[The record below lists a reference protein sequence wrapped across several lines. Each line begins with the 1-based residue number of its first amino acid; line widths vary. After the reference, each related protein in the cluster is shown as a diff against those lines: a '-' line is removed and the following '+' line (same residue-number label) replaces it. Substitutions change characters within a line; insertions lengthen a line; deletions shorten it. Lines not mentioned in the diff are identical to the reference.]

1 MLYAMKLKN
10 FDQLV
15 GSDLRKQGL
24 LILEAGLAAIDTE
37 TVIRNTVKLEP
48 GVLIAGDTRHEL
60 SDSAR
65 VFFVGV
71 GKCAVEGGR
80 AIEGILGERLADG
93 IVLDIKKETSF
104 AKLRYYEATH
114 PMPSEANMRGTDAI
128 VSLLRNAGKE
138 DIVLFLI
145 SGGGS
150 TMLCM
155 PEERNYEDEVAILA
169 ALVAAGANIKE
180 VNTVRKHLSKARAG
194 HLAEFAYPARSVAL
208 IFSDVPGDDIQF
220 IASGPTVRDETTVA
234 DADAVL
240 TRYHVAETCNL
251 PNIRLIETPKS
262 DIYFE
267 KTTNM
272 IAVSNLT
279 ALRAMEEKAKEL
291 GFRPQTVDAHIEGE
305 AKEVAKTI
313 IEKLHKQRSKAVL
326 LYGGE
331 TTVTGA
337 GEGKGGRN
345 QELALAAL
353 GGVIEGE
360 LLISVA
366 SDGHD
371 NGEYMGAICDTITLA
386 HASQAG
392 IAPQEF
398 LKAHNST
405 PFFERTGDA
414 LMSGPTGSNVS
425 DLMLA
430 MKK

>member
-279 ALRAMEEKAKEL
+279 ALRAME
-291 GFRPQTVDAHIEGE
+291 GE

-414 LMSGPTGSNVS
+414 LVSGPTGSNVS